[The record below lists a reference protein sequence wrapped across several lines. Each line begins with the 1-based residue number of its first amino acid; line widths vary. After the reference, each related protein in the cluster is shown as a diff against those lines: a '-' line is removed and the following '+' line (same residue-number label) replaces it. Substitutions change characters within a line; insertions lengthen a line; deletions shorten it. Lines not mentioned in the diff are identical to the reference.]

1 LNNLKNI
8 NTKELYEKYN
18 LLDETELKN
27 KITSQYGKMCLL
39 QMSHNGDLKAMEQ
52 FYEMFTDVYVL
63 LKVLEDKKL

>member
-18 LLDETELKN
+18 LLDETE
-27 KITSQYGKMCLL
+27 GKMCLL